1 MNAIPSSRATRNA
14 FTLIE
19 LLVVIAI
26 IAILS
31 AMLLPV
37 LGKAKL
43 HANQV
48 SCANNLKELTTA
60 GIMYQLD
67 FGPIGYGGAASVW
80 LNTLIDNYAK
90 VSAVRLC
97 PVAQQPVNLTG
108 AGTQQGTAANAW
120 VWQAVANPDPP
131 IWGLRHQWLALP
143 PEGANPPTQYVPDS
157 PSGSYFHNDT
167 SIKTPSSTPEFVDAV
182 WPDMWPLMA
191 DSPANP
197 YNLYLGVGSV
207 SGGAG
212 PLMRA
217 CIARHGSAPPG
228 SAPQAFQVSQPF
240 PGLVNIGMA
249 DGHVETAKLDDLW
262 TFTWSGHFSPTKR
275 PGLP

>member
-120 VWQAVANPDPP
+120 VWQAVANPDTDQF
-131 IWGLRHQWLALP
+131 GELRHQWLALQLP
-143 PEGANPPTQYVPDS
+143 GGQ
-157 PSGSYFHNDT
+157 
-167 SIKTPSSTPEFVDAV
+167 
-182 WPDMWPLMA
+182 
-191 DSPANP
+191 PANP
-197 YNLYLGVGSV
+197 I
-207 SGGAG
+207 
-212 PLMRA
+212 
-217 CIARHGSAPPG
+217 CAR
-228 SAPQAFQVSQPF
+228 QSQR
-240 PGLVNIGMA
+240 L
-249 DGHVETAKLDDLW
+249 L
-262 TFTWSGHFSPTKR
+262 FSQ
-275 PGLP
+275 